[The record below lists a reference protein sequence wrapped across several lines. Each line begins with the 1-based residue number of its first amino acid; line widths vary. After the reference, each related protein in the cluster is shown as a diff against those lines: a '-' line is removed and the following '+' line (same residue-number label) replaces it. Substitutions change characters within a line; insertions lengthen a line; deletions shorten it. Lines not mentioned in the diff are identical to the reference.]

1 MSSLPDSSLPVS
13 ISSLAR
19 HGSSAVGSA
28 SFLSVSSFPGSSEGV
43 EVSFDLK
50 LSIERIRLKF
60 SNLNGFVHLIDDRV
74 HDVERISRLPRSY
87 TFPCPL
93 AVMISHRFFSLIM
106 KMSLCNFVKLLTSF
120 IVDEFLTMLLILKV
134 RMRLLMEAE
143 GKIEEE

>member
-1 MSSLPDSSLPVS
+1 MSSLPDGSLPVS

-50 LSIERIRLKF
+50 LSMSIRLKF

-74 HDVERISRLPRSY
+74 HDVERISRLPRSDA
-87 TFPCPL
+87 FPCPL
-93 AVMISHRFFSLIM
+93 AVMISHRFLSLIM

-143 GKIEEE
+143 GKIE

>member
-1 MSSLPDSSLPVS
+1 MS
-13 ISSLAR
+13 
-19 HGSSAVGSA
+19 
-28 SFLSVSSFPGSSEGV
+28 
-43 EVSFDLK
+43 
-50 LSIERIRLKF
+50 IRLKF

-120 IVDEFLTMLLILKV
+120 IVDEYLTMLLILKV
-134 RMRLLMEAE
+134 RMGLLMELE
-143 GKIEEE
+143 KVCRED

>member
-1 MSSLPDSSLPVS
+1 M
-13 ISSLAR
+13 
-19 HGSSAVGSA
+19 
-28 SFLSVSSFPGSSEGV
+28 E
-43 EVSFDLK
+43 
-50 LSIERIRLKF
+50 F
-60 SNLNGFVHLIDDRV
+60 SNHNGFVHLIDDRV

>member
-1 MSSLPDSSLPVS
+1 MSSLADSSVPVS
-13 ISSLAR
+13 ISSLLR
-19 HGSSAVGSA
+19 HGSFAVGS
-28 SFLSVSSFPGSSEGV
+28 SPFLSLSSLGASLKGIEF
-43 EVSFDLK
+43 SFDL
-50 LSIERIRLKF
+50 RLLYI
-60 SNLNGFVHLIDDRV
+60 SNLNGFVNLIDDRV
-74 HDVERISRLPRSY
+74 HDGERISRLPRSDE
-87 TFPCPL
+87 FPCPL

>member
-1 MSSLPDSSLPVS
+1 MSSLPDCSLPVS

-50 LSIERIRLKF
+50 LSMSIRLKF

-87 TFPCPL
+87 ALPCPL
-93 AVMISHRFFSLIM
+93 IMMISHRFFSLIM

-120 IVDEFLTMLLILKV
+120 IVDEYLTMLLILKV
-134 RMRLLMEAE
+134 RMRLLMELE
-143 GKIEEE
+143 KVCRED